1 MIVKLP
7 SLSVNS
13 IRNSVNVVT
22 MIGVMSR
29 PCQQDEL
36 VVYSDADW
44 AGCPDTRKST
54 SGYVVFLSDYHL
66 MVIQAVS
73 HSSVEAE
80 YCAIAMQSPSI
91 QAMPAS

>member
-1 MIVKLP
+1 
-7 SLSVNS
+7 
-13 IRNSVNVVT
+13 

-66 MVIQAVS
+66 MVIQASKQS
-73 HSSVEAE
+73 HTPVLKLS
-80 YCAIAMQSPSI
+80 IAP
-91 QAMPAS
+91 